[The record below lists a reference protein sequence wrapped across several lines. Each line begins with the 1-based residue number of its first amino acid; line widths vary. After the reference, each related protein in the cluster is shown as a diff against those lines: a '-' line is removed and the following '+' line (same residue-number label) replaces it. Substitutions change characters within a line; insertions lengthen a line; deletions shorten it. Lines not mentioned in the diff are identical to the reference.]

1 MAKLT
6 EAEIAQ
12 QVKALNG
19 WKYAGGEITRSY
31 EFADFASAYS
41 FVTQVALKAEALG
54 HHPDIDIRYN
64 KVRLGLVS
72 HDAGGVTSRDVKFA
86 AAVNEFKP

>member
-6 EAEIAQ
+6 EAEITQ
-12 QVKALNG
+12 QVKALTG
-19 WKYAGGEITRSY
+19 WKYAGGEITRNY

-72 HDAGGVTSRDVKFA
+72 HDEDMLGLGES
-86 AAVNEFKP
+86 EG